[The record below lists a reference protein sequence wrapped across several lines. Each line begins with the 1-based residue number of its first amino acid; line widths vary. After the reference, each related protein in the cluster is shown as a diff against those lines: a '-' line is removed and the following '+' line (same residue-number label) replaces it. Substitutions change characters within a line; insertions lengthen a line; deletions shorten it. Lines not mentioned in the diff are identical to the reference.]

1 MSITKNI
8 FAPWASGLGATRRA
22 AMLLLVMLL
31 TMTAQTTWAEDVVT
45 YTISHRTEDGRYIY
59 YFNGSDGSS
68 QVVYDTRSANP
79 TSVTLEMG
87 SDVTFNITAKDGN
100 VFTCNYTTQAEDIS
114 KFGFS
119 HYFNTNDFAFTF
131 TSKSR
136 NISHIQIDGRGYVKF
151 NKDNPRSRQQRQD
164 LHGELGRWQWR

>member
-1 MSITKNI
+1 MSIKKNI

-22 AMLLLVMLL
+22 AMLLLVMML
-31 TMTAQTTWAEDVVT
+31 TIATTWAEDVVT

-136 NISHIQIDGRGYVKF
+136 NIMNNSTMEAILLFLLILSPNIYVGCSFVCLDFKQI
-151 NKDNPRSRQQRQD
+151 
-164 LHGELGRWQWR
+164 L